1 MATLAEQYMDF
12 YAQQELEK
20 NAGKVG
26 EMAGAAGSA
35 VKGHLESVGK
45 GAAIGTATAAQ
56 KAPAGSAIRNA
67 GNAAA
72 DTMIKNKGATGGA
85 AYAAGGAALG
95 GAALLARKLMKQ
107 SPGQKLVGAL
117 KKNRGAI
124 AAGGAGAAGLGA
136 LAAFRKKDK

>member
-20 NAGKVG
+20 NAAPSLEAVMAKGDLGHKASMTALKGAIKGRSAVEGVG
-26 EMAGAAGSA
+26 EKAMNAAGSM
-35 VKGHLESVGK
+35 GPHTR
-45 GAAIGTATAAQ
+45 GTAQ
-56 KAPAGSAIRNA
+56 GVGAGTI
-67 GNAAA
+67 
-72 DTMIKNKGATGGA
+72 
-85 AYAAGGAALG
+85 AAGGAALG
-95 GAALLARKLMKQ
+95 GAALLARKLMKK
-107 SPGQKLVGAL
+107 SPGEKLVGAL